1 MNPSLQ
7 IAEEWQSD
15 NIPSEQPM
23 AVALRIDWLR
33 KIVLWTVAA
42 YLVLN
47 GGFEMVHIPPVGPGV
62 PVGEIVLGICLCV
75 MSSRTLLPIMAKE
88 VWLLPILAWWG
99 LSLSRSLVDATS
111 SGIWAFRDASHPIES
126 LYLIVGF
133 WFASSEISLQYFFRW
148 LRRMLVVAMCYGLLY
163 PVSVKLQSF
172 SPRVAGLGTG
182 ATPIFFSMENAP
194 HMLLWVACWLLIDRS
209 LRVGTTLARDLLAGF
224 LIAFAIAFG
233 QSRINYL
240 QVLALA
246 VLLFFTKRKAAGK
259 WAMTLLFGAL
269 IIGAV
274 SISGISLKGRL
285 GQKVSL
291 DFIGQHLQSI
301 SGSGAEDVQ
310 GASEGVPLRIGWW
323 RHIFSQLESSPEKMI
338 FGLGYGMP
346 LTSFEGRT
354 AITREPHNSF
364 ISVIGRLGVSGL
376 VAWGLMQLTL
386 YFAWWRS
393 FKLCRRMNWTVDQIN
408 LLLLLVFFVTTLVVA
423 LGEAAM
429 ESPFY
434 AIPYYF
440 FFGVVLRYRKF
451 LRGTAASQERLQL
464 EQEL

>member
-1 MNPSLQ
+1 
-7 IAEEWQSD
+7 
-15 NIPSEQPM
+15 M
-23 AVALRIDWLR
+23 AATLRVDRLR
-33 KIVLWTVAA
+33 KIVLWTVGA

-47 GGFEMVHIPPVGPGV
+47 GGFEMVRIPPVGPGI

-75 MSSRTLLPIMAKE
+75 MSSRTLLPMMARE
-88 VWLLPILAWWG
+88 AWLLPILAWWG
-99 LSLSRSLVDATS
+99 MSLSRSLVDAKGA
-111 SGIWAFRDASHPIES
+111 GIWAFRDASHAIES

-148 LRRMLVVAMCYGLLY
+148 LRRMLLVAMFYGLLY
-163 PVSVKLQSF
+163 PVSGRLQDF
-172 SPRVAGLGTG
+172 SPKVAGLGTG

-194 HMLLWVACWLLIDRS
+194 LMLLWAACWLLLDRRQGEGTS
-209 LRVGTTLARDLLAGF
+209 LGKDLLAGF

-233 QSRINYL
+233 QSRISYL
-240 QVLALA
+240 QVFVLGG
-246 VLLFFTKRKAAGK
+246 LLFFTKRKAAGK
-259 WAMTLLFGAL
+259 WGMTLLFGAL

-291 DFIGQHLQSI
+291 DFIGQHLESI
-301 SGSGAEDVQ
+301 SGSGPEDVQ
-310 GASEGVPLRIGWW
+310 GASEGVPLRINWW
-323 RHIFSQLESSPEKMI
+323 RHIFMQLESSPEKMI

-354 AITREPHNSF
+354 AVTREPHNSF

-376 VAWGLMQLTL
+376 VVWVLMQLTL
-386 YFAWWRS
+386 YHSWWRS
-393 FKLCRRMNWTVDQIN
+393 FQLCRRMGWTVDQIN
-408 LLLLLVFFVTTLVVA
+408 LLLLLIFFVMTLVVA
-423 LGEAAM
+423 AGEAAM
-429 ESPFY
+429 EVPFY

-451 LRGTAASQERLQL
+451 LREAAASQERLQF
-464 EQEL
+464 E